1 MKVAQ
6 RGDLL
11 RYYGMPKDFVG
22 HQEADVL
29 FGMYER
35 LREVDMFGYQFAA
48 ASAAAESGLMGTY
61 LTPEERHFRI
71 HCADQAW
78 QAAAKLFLEK
88 HAESGWS
95 ESHLESIPDRVEMNR
110 LFVPVYHDLVDE
122 NVREVTLART
132 HHRLIKLGLRNL
144 RMHDYAEQEMDV
156 PGFVMRRGLG
166 YELGTIMT
174 ITRLN
179 CPSFFAIPASA
190 RADHGAFYP
199 EETHDVRLI
208 RQSWGSIEQ
217 CIPYE
222 VKPNDGLT
230 RDRYRSAFVRGRV
243 ELMMPSATQPLD
255 LALYM
260 EEEENGTISAEHY
273 AELNEITSRVL
284 RQAVDYT
291 NSLSLG
297 DKAINA
303 VA

>member
-1 MKVAQ
+1 MTAERPNAALVVRRQKISITPSFWT
-6 RGDLL
+6 DC
-11 RYYGMPKDFVG
+11 G
-22 HQEADVL
+22 HQNDL
-29 FGMYER
+29 P
-35 LREVDMFGYQFAA
+35 
-48 ASAAAESGLMGTY
+48 SPPY
-61 LTPEERHFRI
+61 LKVV
-71 HCADQAW
+71 A
-78 QAAAKLFLEK
+78 
-88 HAESGWS
+88 
-95 ESHLESIPDRVEMNR
+95 
-110 LFVPVYHDLVDE
+110 VPVFGRVPVQST
-122 NVREVTLART
+122 VRFHPQTA
-132 HHRLIKLGLRNL
+132 
-144 RMHDYAEQEMDV
+144 YAS
-156 PGFVMRRGLG
+156 R
-166 YELGTIMT
+166 
-174 ITRLN
+174 
-179 CPSFFAIPASA
+179 
-190 RADHGAFYP
+190 HAFYP

>member
-1 MKVAQ
+1 M
-6 RGDLL
+6 
-11 RYYGMPKDFVG
+11 
-22 HQEADVL
+22 
-29 FGMYER
+29 
-35 LREVDMFGYQFAA
+35 
-48 ASAAAESGLMGTY
+48 ESV
-61 LTPEERHFRI
+61 
-71 HCADQAW
+71 
-78 QAAAKLFLEK
+78 
-88 HAESGWS
+88 
-95 ESHLESIPDRVEMNR
+95 PDRVEMNR

-132 HHRLIKLGLRNL
+132 HHRLIKLGLKYIRIHDRAL
-144 RMHDYAEQEMDV
+144 RQGDIS
-156 PGFVMRRGLG
+156 GFVMRRGLG
-166 YELGTIMT
+166 YELGKLMN

-190 RADHGAFYP
+190 RADHGAFYR

-222 VKPNDGLT
+222 VKPNDGMT

-273 AELNEITSRVL
+273 GELNEITSRVL

-291 NSLSLG
+291 NNLSLG
-297 DKAINA
+297 GTAIEA

>member
-1 MKVAQ
+1 MKFAQ

-29 FGMYER
+29 FGIYER
-35 LREVDMFGYQFAA
+35 LSQVDTYGYQFAA
-48 ASAAAESGLMGTY
+48 ASAAAESGLMGAY
-61 LTPEERHFRI
+61 LSPEERHYRI
-71 HCADQAW
+71 HCADEAW
-78 QAAAKLFLEK
+78 QAASRVFLEK
-88 HAESGWS
+88 HAAADWT
-95 ESHLESIPDRVEMNR
+95 ESHLESVPDRVEMNR

-132 HHRLIKLGLRNL
+132 HHRLIKLGLKNL
-144 RMHDYAEQEMDV
+144 RLHNHAEQTGDI

-190 RADHGAFYP
+190 RADHGAFFSD
-199 EETHDVRLI
+199 ETHDVRLI
-208 RQSWGSIEQ
+208 RQSWGTIEE

-260 EEEENGTISAEHY
+260 AEEEGGTISPEHY
-273 AELNEITSRVL
+273 GELNEITSRVL
-284 RQAVDYT
+284 RQAQDYT
-291 NSLSLG
+291 NRLTLG
-297 DKAINA
+297 GNAIDA